1 LLFHAPGI
9 KSIPEDTHETDHYPF
24 HPAEPAYH
32 AQHRRRSSPLRCR
45 GYRRKAGQ
53 QDPRHQGIRT
63 HTALGLK
70 ECKELTEK
78 TPSLV
83 KSGISRIEADRIQ
96 KDLTTA
102 GATADVRP
110 TP

>member
-1 LLFHAPGI
+1 MKRIIIHSILPSLLIMLSIAAAPARYDVVLTAVKPGNKIRVI
-9 KSIPEDTHETDHYPF
+9 KV
-24 HPAEPAYH
+24 
-32 AQHRRRSSPLRCR
+32 L
-45 GYRRKAGQ
+45 
-53 QDPRHQGIRT
+53 RT

-78 TPSLV
+78 TPSVV

-96 KDLTTA
+96 KDLTTS